1 MSEELKPTAFVEELK
16 GAEQIGAYR
25 QQQRIIK
32 LLEKNGMFDAVDLIK
47 QKPVIVDDPD
57 PNIKKA
63 TERISFDID
72 EATELVVNLFIQE
85 GKIQERERIA
95 EWVNAHRTEVTE
107 GVWRDHFN
115 SEYLLNNVIP
125 VPEVESED

>member
-1 MSEELKPTAFVEELK
+1 VSEELEPHASVEELK

-95 EWVNAHRTEVTE
+95 DWVNAHRTEVTD

-115 SEYLLNNVIP
+115 SEYLLKNVIP
-125 VPEVESED
+125 LSEVERED

>member
-1 MSEELKPTAFVEELK
+1 VSESLEPHASVEELK

-32 LLEKNGMFDAVDLIK
+32 LLEKKGMFDAVDLIK

-63 TERISFDID
+63 TERMSFDID

-95 EWVNAHRTEVTE
+95 DWVNAHRTEVVE

-115 SEYLLNNVIP
+115 SEYLLKNVISLP
-125 VPEVESED
+125 AVESED

>member
-1 MSEELKPTAFVEELK
+1 MSEELEPHASVEELK

>member
-1 MSEELKPTAFVEELK
+1 MSEGLEPHASVEELK

-63 TERISFDID
+63 TERMSFDID
-72 EATELVVNLFIQE
+72 EATELIVNLFIQE

-95 EWVNAHRTEVTE
+95 EWVNAHRTEVTD
-107 GVWRDHFN
+107 GVWRDHFD

-125 VPEVESED
+125 VPEVKSED

>member
-1 MSEELKPTAFVEELK
+1 MSEGLEPHASVEELR

-63 TERISFDID
+63 TERMSFDID

-95 EWVNAHRTEVTE
+95 EWVNAHRTEVTD
-107 GVWRDHFN
+107 GVWRDRFD

-125 VPEVESED
+125 VPEVKSED

>member
-1 MSEELKPTAFVEELK
+1 MSESLEPHASVEELR

-32 LLEKNGMFDAVDLIK
+32 LLEKNGMFDSVDLIK

-63 TERISFDID
+63 TERMSFDID

-95 EWVNAHRTEVTE
+95 DWVNAHRTEVVE

-115 SEYLLNNVIP
+115 SEYLLKNVIP
-125 VPEVESED
+125 LPAVESGD

>member
-1 MSEELKPTAFVEELK
+1 MSDGLEPHASVEELK
-16 GAEQIGAYR
+16 EAEQIGAYR

-63 TERISFDID
+63 TEHMSFDID

-95 EWVNAHRTEVTE
+95 EWVSAHRTEVTD
-107 GVWRDHFN
+107 GVWRDHFDGD
-115 SEYLLNNVIP
+115 YLLNKVIP
-125 VPEVESED
+125 LPEARDNN

>member
-1 MSEELKPTAFVEELK
+1 VSEELKPTAFVEELK

>member
-1 MSEELKPTAFVEELK
+1 MTESLEPHASVEELK

-63 TERISFDID
+63 TERMSFDID

>member
-1 MSEELKPTAFVEELK
+1 MSESLEPHASVEELK

-32 LLEKNGMFDAVDLIK
+32 LLEKKGMFDAVDLIK

-63 TERISFDID
+63 TERMSFDID

-95 EWVNAHRTEVTE
+95 DWVNAHRTEVVE

-115 SEYLLNNVIP
+115 SEYLLKNVISLP
-125 VPEVESED
+125 AVESED